1 MCLFAMYI
9 NLPLEDS
16 KITTFIKDLISTKK
30 SYKISNDDFKIYFN

>member
-16 KITTFIKDLISTKK
+16 KITNFIKDIINGKK
-30 SYKISNDDFKIYFN
+30 SYKITN